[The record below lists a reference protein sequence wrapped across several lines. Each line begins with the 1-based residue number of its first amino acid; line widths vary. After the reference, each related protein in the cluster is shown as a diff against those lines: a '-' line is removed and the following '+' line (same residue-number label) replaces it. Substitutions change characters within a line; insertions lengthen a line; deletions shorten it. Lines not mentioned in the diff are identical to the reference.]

1 MEKLITPDLKDL
13 ERVKMFEQKSV
24 AQVKAEVNR
33 IKDPLKLAKRAIAY
47 KMSSGYYDG
56 LYGGIF
62 QCAIEHTLT
71 GPVLEAYTLTCDTLQ
86 QEFKVKKELHEA
98 AVKKAAQPIMD
109 ILENK
114 VIKQYRKDVDNKNR
128 NKILNVLGLNKKCF
142 GDKIDVAKFGF
153 RIDNY
158 TGGWRGVR
166 PLTIVV
172 KFEHLD
178 GYFFRDLG
186 YKLVADIH
194 YESDGSAK
202 VKVGDFKTIACI
214 GKRDTEMLKA
224 AIKYFKET
232 SKRNDYNLN

>member
-1 MEKLITPDLKDL
+1 MEKLITPDEKDFI
-13 ERVKMFEQKSV
+13 RVKTFHQKST
-24 AQVKAEVNR
+24 AQVEAEVNR

-47 KMSSGYYDG
+47 KMNNGYYDD

-62 QCAIEHTLT
+62 QRAIKHTLT
-71 GPVLEAYTLTCDTLQ
+71 GPVLEAYTLTYDTLQ
-86 QEFKVKKELHEA
+86 EEFKVKKELHEA
-98 AVKKAAQPIMD
+98 AVKKAAQPIMN

-142 GDKIDVAKFGF
+142 GDKINVAKFGF
-153 RIDNY
+153 RIDNFV
-158 TGGWRGVR
+158 GWGRTH
-166 PLTIVV
+166 PLTVVV
-172 KFEHLD
+172 KFEHLN

-186 YKLVADIH
+186 YKLVADVH
-194 YESDGSAK
+194 YESDGTAK
-202 VKVGDFKTIACI
+202 VKVGDYKTIARI
-214 GKRDTEMLKA
+214 GRRDTEMLKA